1 LLWSE
6 AVFKNR
12 FLILFM
18 DPANGETIK
27 HPLAPHSWGAFTSLN
42 CLVDDNTKLL
52 LMDGRM
58 FDVDTLELIEEGV
71 FANMGLIFGPPEKLE
86 LPTAR

>member
-1 LLWSE
+1 
-6 AVFKNR
+6 
-12 FLILFM
+12 M
-18 DPANGETIK
+18 
-27 HPLAPHSWGAFTSLN
+27 
-42 CLVDDNTKLL
+42 DDNTKLL